1 MHLQI
6 HSQMHLQAC
15 DEVITHTV
23 MSTISKVAERAG
35 VSRTTVS
42 HVINHA
48 DRVSKELR
56 ERVTAA
62 IDELGYAP
70 NPQAKSLRTG
80 LTDMIAVLIPDIGNP
95 FYTEIVK
102 AAQDGL
108 ERAGLEALV
117 YNTDVPGGHW
127 QTHGRDYLRQLTKKR
142 VDGLI
147 VGEFAL
153 HGMDD
158 ELARRDTPTV
168 FIGHLPN
175 NAVDNIHFDDYGGGY
190 LLGEHLAKRGH
201 TKVAEVTGPALFKS
215 AKLRADGFERGLA
228 DNGVKFAPKQRFE
241 GSYLPPSGQEAA
253 RWIASLKGKD
263 RPTAV
268 FFGNYLMA
276 MGALA
281 EFHDQ
286 GIRIP
291 DDLAVVIFGDLPQL
305 EYVRPRL
312 TRAAENPGA
321 LARRA
326 TEMLLD
332 RVNGTYDGPPRSEV
346 IPSRLQVFESS

>member
-1 MHLQI
+1 
-6 HSQMHLQAC
+6 
-15 DEVITHTV
+15 
-23 MSTISKVAERAG
+23 MSTISKVAEKAG

-48 DRVSKELR
+48 DRVSKSLR
-56 ERVTAA
+56 ERVNAA
-62 IDELGYAP
+62 IDDLGYVP

-80 LTDMIAVLIPDIGNP
+80 RTDMIAILIPDIGNP

-102 AAQDGL
+102 AVQEGL

-117 YNTDVPGGHW
+117 YNTDVPGGHGT
-127 QTHGRDYLRQLTKKR
+127 THGRDYLRQINQKR

-158 ELARRDTPTV
+158 ELAKRDTPTV

-175 NAVDNIHFDDYGGGY
+175 KAVDSVQFDYFGGGY
-190 LLGEHLAKRGH
+190 ILGEHLAQRGH
-201 TKVAEVTGPALFKS
+201 KNIVQVTGPPVFKS
-215 AKLRADGFERGLA
+215 AMARAAGFEKALA
-228 DNGVKFAPKQRFE
+228 DNDVPFGKKQRFE

-253 RWIASLKGKD
+253 RWIATFKGKD

-286 GIRIP
+286 GVRIP
-291 DDLAVVIFGDLPQL
+291 DDIAVVIFGDLPQL

-312 TRAAENPGA
+312 TRAAESPGV
-321 LARRA
+321 LAKRA
-326 TEMLLD
+326 TEMLLE
-332 RVNGTYDGPPRSEV
+332 RLNGAFEGPPRSEV
-346 IPSRLQVFESS
+346 VACRLQVFDSS

>member
-1 MHLQI
+1 
-6 HSQMHLQAC
+6 
-15 DEVITHTV
+15 
-23 MSTISKVAERAG
+23 
-35 VSRTTVS
+35 
-42 HVINHA
+42 VINHA
-48 DRVSKELR
+48 DRVSKSLR
-56 ERVTAA
+56 DRVNAA
-62 IDELGYAP
+62 IEELGYAP

-80 LTDMIAVLIPDIGNP
+80 RTDMIAVLIPDIGNP

-108 ERAGLEALV
+108 EKAGLEALV

-142 VDGLI
+142 IDGLI

-158 ELARRDTPTV
+158 ELARRDVPTV
-168 FIGHLPN
+168 FVGHLPN
-175 NAVDNIHFDDYGGGY
+175 KSVDSVHFDDYGGGY

-201 TKVAEVTGPALFKS
+201 TKVVEVTGPSFFKS
-215 AKLRADGFERGLA
+215 ANLRADGFEKGLS
-228 DNGVKFAPKQRFE
+228 DNGVRFTKAQRFE

-253 RWIASLKGKD
+253 RWILSLEGKD

-281 EFHDQ
+281 EFHDR

-291 DDLAVVIFGDLPQL
+291 GDIAVVIFGDLPQL

-326 TEMLLD
+326 TEMLLE
-332 RVNGTYDGPPRSEV
+332 RVNGTFDGPPRSEV
-346 IPSRLQVFESS
+346 IPCRLQIFESS

>member
-1 MHLQI
+1 
-6 HSQMHLQAC
+6 
-15 DEVITHTV
+15 

-56 ERVTAA
+56 ERVNAA
-62 IDELGYAP
+62 IEELGYAP

-80 LTDMIAVLIPDIGNP
+80 RTDMIAVLIPDIGNP

-102 AAQDGL
+102 TAQDGL
-108 ERAGLEALV
+108 EKAGLEALV

-127 QTHGRDYLRQLTKKR
+127 QTHGRDYLRQLNKKR

-158 ELARRDTPTV
+158 ELAKRDTPVV
-168 FIGHLPN
+168 FVGHLPN
-175 NAVDNIHFDDYGGGY
+175 RSVDNIHFDDYGGGY

-201 TKVAEVTGPALFKS
+201 KRVVEVTGPSFFKS
-215 AKLRADGFERGLA
+215 AALRADGFEKALA
-228 DNGVKFAPKQRFE
+228 DNGVGFSKEQRFE

-253 RWIASLKGKD
+253 RWIASFKGKD

-281 EFHDQ
+281 EFHDR

-305 EYVRPRL
+305 EFVRPRL
-312 TRAAENPGA
+312 TRAAENPGV

-326 TEMLLD
+326 TEMLLE

-346 IPSRLQVFESS
+346 IPCRLQIFESS

>member
-1 MHLQI
+1 
-6 HSQMHLQAC
+6 MHLQANG
-15 DEVITHTV
+15 DLVTHTV

-56 ERVTAA
+56 ERVNAA
-62 IDELGYAP
+62 IEELGYAP
-70 NPQAKSLRTG
+70 NPQAQSLRTG
-80 LTDMIAVLIPDIGNP
+80 RTDMVAVLIPDIGNP

-108 ERAGLEALV
+108 EKAGLEALV

-127 QTHGRDYLRQLTKKR
+127 QTHGRDYLRQLSKKR

-153 HGMDD
+153 HGMDE
-158 ELARRDTPTV
+158 ELARHDTPMV
-168 FIGHLPN
+168 FVGHLPSQS
-175 NAVDNIHFDDYGGGY
+175 VDNVHFDDYGGGY

-201 TKVAEVTGPALFKS
+201 TRVVEVTGPSFFKS
-215 AKLRADGFERGLA
+215 ANLRADGFEKGLS
-228 DNGVKFAPKQRFE
+228 DNGVKFTPKQRFE

-253 RWIASLKGKD
+253 RWIASLTGKD

-281 EFHDQ
+281 EFHDR

-291 DDLAVVIFGDLPQL
+291 DDIAVVIFGDLPQL

-312 TRAAENPGA
+312 TRAAENPSV

-326 TEMLLD
+326 TEMLLE

-346 IPSRLQVFESS
+346 IPCRLQIFESS

>member
-1 MHLQI
+1 
-6 HSQMHLQAC
+6 
-15 DEVITHTV
+15 
-23 MSTISKVAERAG
+23 MSTISKVAEKAG

-48 DRVSKELR
+48 DRVSKSLR
-56 ERVTAA
+56 DRVNAA
-62 IDELGYAP
+62 IEELGYVP

-80 LTDMIAVLIPDIGNP
+80 RTDMIAVLIPDIGNP

-102 AAQDGL
+102 TAQDGL
-108 ERAGLEALV
+108 EKAGLEALV
-117 YNTDVPGGHW
+117 YNTDVPGGHG
-127 QTHGRDYLRQLTKKR
+127 QAYGRDYLRQLSSKR

-153 HGMDD
+153 HGIDA
-158 ELARRDTPTV
+158 ELAKRDTPTV

-175 NAVDNIHFDDYGGGY
+175 KSVDSVQFDDYGGGY
-190 LLGEHLAKRGH
+190 ILGEHLAKRGH
-201 TKVAEVTGPALFKS
+201 TKVVEVTGPPVFQS
-215 AKLRADGFERGLA
+215 AMARAEGFETALRE
-228 DNGVKFAPKQRFE
+228 NGVRFTNKQRFE

-253 RWIASLKGKD
+253 RWIASLTGKD

-281 EFHDQ
+281 EFHDR

-291 DDLAVVIFGDLPQL
+291 DDIAVVIFGDLPQL

-312 TRAAENPGA
+312 TRAAENPGV
-321 LARRA
+321 LAKRA
-326 TEMLLD
+326 TEMLLE

-346 IPSRLQVFESS
+346 IACRLQIFESS

>member
-1 MHLQI
+1 
-6 HSQMHLQAC
+6 MHLQAPG
-15 DEVITHTV
+15 DLLFPRG
-23 MSTISKVAERAG
+23 MSTISKVAEKAG

-48 DRVSKELR
+48 DRVSKSLR
-56 ERVTAA
+56 DRVNAA
-62 IDELGYAP
+62 IDELGYTP

-80 LTDMIAVLIPDIGNP
+80 RTDMIAVLIPDIGNP

-102 AAQDGL
+102 TAQDGL
-108 ERAGLEALV
+108 EKAGLEALV

-127 QTHGRDYLRQLTKKR
+127 QTHGRDYLRQLNKKR

-153 HGMDD
+153 HGMND
-158 ELARRDTPTV
+158 ELARRDTPVV
-168 FIGHLPN
+168 FVGHLPN
-175 NAVDNIHFDDYGGGY
+175 RSVDNVHFDDYGGGY

-201 TKVAEVTGPALFKS
+201 TRIVEVTGPSAFKS
-215 AKLRADGFERGLA
+215 AALRADGFEKALA
-228 DNGVKFAPKQRFE
+228 DNGVGFSKKQRFE
-241 GSYLPPSGQEAA
+241 GSYLPPSGRDAA
-253 RWIASLKGKD
+253 RWIDAFKGKD

-281 EFHDQ
+281 EFHDR

-291 DDLAVVIFGDLPQL
+291 DDIAVVIFGDLPQL

-312 TRAAENPGA
+312 TRAAENPGV

-326 TEMLLD
+326 TEMLLE

-346 IPSRLQVFESS
+346 IPCRLQIFESS

>member
-1 MHLQI
+1 
-6 HSQMHLQAC
+6 MHLQALG
-15 DEVITHTV
+15 DLVTPRG

-48 DRVSKELR
+48 DRVSKSLR
-56 ERVTAA
+56 DRVNAA
-62 IDELGYAP
+62 IEELGYTP

-80 LTDMIAVLIPDIGNP
+80 RTDMIAVLIPDIGNP

-102 AAQDGL
+102 TAQDGL
-108 ERAGLEALV
+108 EQAGLEALV
-117 YNTDVPGGHW
+117 YNTDVPGGHA
-127 QTHGRDYLRQLTKKR
+127 QTYGRDYLRQLNRKR

-153 HGMDD
+153 HGIDD
-158 ELARRDTPTV
+158 ALAHRDTPTV

-175 NAVDNIHFDDYGGGY
+175 KAVDSVQFDDYGGGY
-190 LLGEHLAKRGH
+190 ILGEHLARRGH
-201 TKVAEVTGPALFKS
+201 KRVVEVTGPPVFKS
-215 AKLRADGFERGLA
+215 AMARAAGFERGLT
-228 DNGVKFAPKQRFE
+228 DNGVSFSNKQRFE
-241 GSYLPPSGQEAA
+241 GSYLPPSGKDAA
-253 RWIASLKGKD
+253 RWIASFKGKD

-286 GIRIP
+286 GIHIP
-291 DDLAVVIFGDLPQL
+291 DDIAVVIFGDLPQL

-312 TRAAENPGA
+312 TRAAENPGV

-326 TEMLLD
+326 TEMLLE

-346 IPSRLQVFESS
+346 IPCRLQIFESS